1 MDRCPKAQ
9 STSGQKSA
17 QSTIYCWTDQYLWR
31 DLPLDP
37 KHNHPGDKYL
47 NCSHHGTRVPQ
58 VQSTTGQRNALS
70 RPHTQLDPPPPPPPP
85 TQKKQHGK
93 DGGGGGYGLPG
104 ILGPPVAGPG
114 WGAAGRRSWAAA
126 WLHPGLLAAE
136 AALWCGLPNPP
147 PLPGPLTPQL
157 KYTTKQSGPFNPWTS
172 YRN

>member
-1 MDRCPKAQ
+1 MERSTTGPKAQ
-9 STSGQKSA
+9 SPRRQIFKLQPPWDTGTP
-17 QSTIYCWTDQYLWR
+17 STINHWTEKCTQQA
-31 DLPLDP
+31 P
-37 KHNHPGDKYL
+37 H
-47 NCSHHGTRVPQ
+47 
-58 VQSTTGQRNALS
+58 TTG
-70 RPHTQLDPPPPPPPP
+70 PPPPP
-85 TQKKQHGK
+85 THPQKKKHGK